1 VSGYYDAKVSLGG
14 MTQICV
20 ASGLVVD
27 VEAGTQQGT
36 QKFLG
41 RNSRQLWHQD
51 VICLSAIR
59 SGFDVRGTVQGT
71 IDLGKLYFDR
81 LTTAPKEVLRTPVF

>member
-27 VEAGTQQGT
+27 VEAGTHRARRS
-36 QKFLG
+36 FLG
-41 RNSRQLWHQD
+41 
-51 VICLSAIR
+51 VIRGSFGIR
-59 SGFDVRGTVQGT
+59 MLFV
-71 IDLGKLYFDR
+71 
-81 LTTAPKEVLRTPVF
+81 